1 MCRVSV
7 YQYAL
12 ECIFHLYMK
21 NPLLYNEKHPLI
33 LSYMDLALD
42 TIAEINEEEYVI

>member
-21 NPLLYNEKHPLI
+21 NPLLYNASHPI
-33 LSYMDLALD
+33 MQSYMDLALD
-42 TIAEINEEEYVI
+42 TCAEINEE